1 MSFKFKGNIEEYL
14 KYLTPEIIKKAF
26 EEYDFI
32 IEYKDDLKAL
42 ESDWKAIEDDMRKVM
57 YGDKDER

>member
-1 MSFKFKGNIEEYL
+1 MPFKFKGNIEEYL
-14 KYLTPEIIKKAF
+14 KYLTPEMIKKDF

-42 ESDWKAIEDDMRKVM
+42 ESDWKAIEDDMRRVM
-57 YGDKDER
+57 YDDTHE